1 MELKRGISTSGI
13 LFASVSATIGSGWL
27 FGSLYASK
35 MAGPAAIF
43 AWLIGAAA
51 IIIIALCF
59 SELSTMFP
67 VSGGLS
73 IFPLFTHGTSV
84 SFMLGWISWLAF
96 IVIIPIEVLAII
108 QYAAN
113 FMPNL
118 MLNEKLTTSGY
129 AMAIFLTAILLLIN
143 ITSAKFMSKTSF
155 YITIWKLLIP
165 CLLIIL
171 FLYKSHNFENLT
183 VHTFAPNG
191 MHGLFAS
198 LSVGGII
205 LAYNGFQPGVAL
217 AGEAKNPQKSIP
229 IAIIGSM
236 LICMVIYCL
245 LQVAFIL
252 ALPPESIA
260 QGWNKLSFAG
270 EAGPF
275 AGLAIIIGLAWFGI
289 ILYSDA
295 LISPFGSGIVF
306 MAASA
311 RASYCMSKN
320 GHMPKLFQKLSKSRV
335 PVLGLL
341 ISFVVSLLIFL
352 FLDNW
357 QEMAAFY
364 AAAICLC
371 NAVVPVTL
379 YVMRKD
385 FPYLP
390 RPFKV
395 FSYKIVSMSAFYI
408 SSMLL
413 FWCGWNIMWKLSIII
428 IIGFIAL
435 LILKKFNNQGI
446 TLDARGFIWLLF
458 YMIAFGVIS
467 YLGTYGNGKGVI
479 QNGYDFIIIAAI
491 CFVSVILAT
500 KFKLNKEKSIL
511 LIEKT
516 LNTLKEE
523 RECNSEEDR
532 RIA

>member
-35 MAGPAAIF
+35 MAGPAAIL

-67 VSGGLS
+67 VSGGMS

-96 IVIIPIEVLAII
+96 IVIVPIEVLAVI
-108 QYAAN
+108 QYAAT
-113 FMPNL
+113 FMPQL
-118 MLNEKLTTSGY
+118 MDKEKLTTSGHV
-129 AMAIFLTAILLLIN
+129 MAVFLTAILLLIN

-165 CLLIIL
+165 CLLIVL
-171 FLYKSHNFENLT
+171 FFYKSTHIGNLT
-183 VHTFAPNG
+183 THGFAPNG
-191 MHGLFAS
+191 MHGIFAS

-217 AGEAKNPQKSIP
+217 AGETKNPQKSIP

-252 ALPPESIA
+252 ALPPEVLA
-260 QGWNKLSFAG
+260 QGWDKLTFPG

-275 AGLAIIIGLAWFGI
+275 AGLATVIGLAWFGI

-306 MAASA
+306 MASSA
-311 RASYCMSKN
+311 RASYSMSRS
-320 GHMPKLFQKLSKSRV
+320 GHMPKFFQKLSKNHV
-335 PVLGLL
+335 PVLGLMV
-341 ISFVVSLLIFL
+341 SFVVSLLIFL

-371 NAVVPVTL
+371 NAVIPVTL
-379 YVMRKD
+379 YVMRAD
-385 FPYLP
+385 FPDLP

-395 FSYKIVSMSAFYI
+395 FNYKLVSMSAFYI

-413 FWCGWNIMWKLSIII
+413 FWSGWNIMWKLSIII
-428 IIGFIAL
+428 GIGFVAL
-435 LILKKFNNQGI
+435 FVLKKFNNTGI
-446 TLDARGFIWLLF
+446 SLDAKGFTWLMF
-458 YMIAFGVIS
+458 YMIALGIVS
-467 YLGTYGNGKGVI
+467 YNGSYDGGNGLI
-479 QNGYDFIIIAAI
+479 QNGYDFLIIAII
-491 CFVSVILAT
+491 CTISVVLAS
-500 KFKLNKEKSIL
+500 KFKLNRETSKA
-511 LIEKT
+511 LISKT
-516 LNTLKEE
+516 LDDLKNE
-523 RECNSEEDR
+523 RKKHQDQQV
-532 RIA
+532 A

>member
-35 MAGPAAIF
+35 MAGPSAIL

-67 VSGGLS
+67 VSGGMS
-73 IFPLFTHGTSV
+73 IFPLFTHGTAV

-96 IVIIPIEVLAII
+96 IVIVPIEVLAVI
-108 QYAAN
+108 QYGAN
-113 FMPNL
+113 FFPHL
-118 MLNEKLTTSGY
+118 MEKDKLTGSGY
-129 AMAIFLTAILLLIN
+129 TVAVMLTAVLLLVN
-143 ITSAKFMSKTSF
+143 VASAKIMSKTSF
-155 YITIWKLLIP
+155 YITIWKILIP
-165 CLLIIL
+165 CLLIVL
-171 FLYKSHNFENLT
+171 FFYKSHHFENLT
-183 VHTFAPNG
+183 SHGFAPQG

-217 AGEAKNPQKSIP
+217 AGETKNPQKSIP

-236 LICMVIYCL
+236 LICMVIYCS
-245 LQVAFIL
+245 LQIAFIL
-252 ALPPESIA
+252 ALPPESLA
-260 QGWNKLSFAG
+260 QGWENLSFAG

-275 AGLAIIIGLAWFGI
+275 AGLATIIGLAWFGM

-311 RASYCMSKN
+311 RASYCMSKT
-320 GHMPKLFQKLSKSRV
+320 GHMPKFFQKLSQSRV
-335 PVLGLL
+335 PVLGL
-341 ISFVVSLLIFL
+341 IVSFAVSLVLYL
-352 FLDNW
+352 FLENW

-371 NAVVPVTL
+371 NAVIPVTL
-379 YVMRKD
+379 FIMRKD
-385 FPYLP
+385 FPDLQ

-395 FSYKIVSMSAFYI
+395 YSYKIISMVAFYI

-413 FWCGWNIMWKLSIII
+413 FWCGWEIMWKLSIII
-428 IIGFIAL
+428 AIGFIAL
-435 LILKKFNNQGI
+435 FSLKRNNGEFS
-446 TLDARGFIWLLF
+446 LDAKAFTWLLF
-458 YMIAFGVIS
+458 YMLSFGAVS
-467 YLGTYGNGKGVI
+467 FLGSYGNGLGVI
-479 QNGYDFIIIAAI
+479 QNGYDFAIIGVI
-491 CFVSVILAT
+491 CFISVILAD
-500 KFKLNKEKSIL
+500 KFKISREKSL
-511 LIEKT
+511 ELIE
-516 LNTLKEE
+516 NTLKTLREE
-523 RECNSEEDR
+523 REKNR
-532 RIA
+532 NQQVA

>member
-35 MAGPAAIF
+35 MAGPAAILS
-43 AWLIGAAA
+43 WLIGAVA

-67 VSGGLS
+67 VSGGMS
-73 IFPLFTHGTSV
+73 IFPQMTHGTSV

-96 IVIIPIEVLAII
+96 IVIVPIEVLAVI

-113 FMPNL
+113 FFPSL
-118 MLNEKLTTSGY
+118 MLQDKLTFNGY
-129 AMAIFLTAILLLIN
+129 ILAFFLTAFLLLIN
-143 ITSAKFMSKTSF
+143 VASAKFMSKTSF
-155 YITIWKLLIP
+155 YITIWKILIP
-165 CLLIIL
+165 CLLIVL
-171 FLYKSHNFENLT
+171 FFYKSSHVENLT
-183 VHTFAPNG
+183 SQGFAPNG
-191 MHGLFAS
+191 MHGIFAS
-198 LSVGGII
+198 LSIGGII

-217 AGEAKNPQKSIP
+217 AGETKNPQKSIP

-245 LQVAFIL
+245 LQLAFIL
-252 ALPPESIA
+252 AIPPELLA
-260 QGWNKLSFAG
+260 QGWDKLTFPG

-275 AGLAIIIGLAWFGI
+275 AGLATIIGLAWFGI

-306 MAASA
+306 MASSA
-311 RASYCMSKN
+311 RASYSMSKS
-320 GHMPKLFQKLSKSRV
+320 GHMPKFFQKLSNSSV

-341 ISFVVSLLIFL
+341 VSFVVSLLIFM

-371 NAVVPVTL
+371 NAVIPVTL
-379 YVMRKD
+379 YVLRKD
-385 FPYLP
+385 FPNLP

-395 FSYKIVSMSAFYI
+395 FNYQVISFLAFYI

-413 FWCGWNIMWKLSIII
+413 FWSGWNIMWKLSIVIG
-428 IIGFIAL
+428 IGFLAL
-435 LILKKFNNQGI
+435 LTLKKFNKQN
-446 TLDARGFIWLLF
+446 LSFDFKGFIWLLF
-458 YMIAFGVIS
+458 YMFSLGIVT
-467 YLGTYGNGKGVI
+467 YNGTYDGGSGLIKNGV
-479 QNGYDFIIIAAI
+479 DFAIIAVI
-491 CFVSVILAT
+491 CIISMFLAT
-500 KFKLNKEKSIL
+500 KFKLTKEKSNELINKTIL
-511 LIEKT
+511 ELQKEKQ
-516 LNTLKEE
+516 KY
-523 RECNSEEDR
+523 SDQQV
-532 RIA
+532 A